1 MRHCSGRTWAVPA
14 LCLLLAVASVD
25 LAAAQSGGNTTS
37 ASPPA
42 TGAKANT
49 TTGGAGAKV
58 NSTTTTGNTTLDQAG
73 QRVAKQLYD
82 RCCMADD
89 SCQLWKQQSQAA
101 NVAVQNNLCALTDA
115 NGQRYN
121 QCNDDG
127 QLIKLNMQVY
137 NLTCDFPADLLSQ
150 YSAIQALQLSY
161 NRLSGQLKDA
171 AGGLANLGF
180 LHLLDVYGNKLSGT
194 LDGACDLVL
203 TGTLTGLNVGS
214 NAHITGPVPACLFN
228 ASSGLTYFSAQE
240 DQLGGALPADGF
252 TDSTK
257 LQSLYLSQTGL
268 TGSVPASL
276 AKLPKLEVLDL
287 GRNSLEGS
295 LPDQWGSKLRTLVL
309 SLNKI
314 SGALS
319 FALANHPT
327 LEWVDMESNQLTKL
341 DNKWLNPDP
350 AAVTKN
356 PPLSVLKIPGNNIQ
370 SEFPASLAYYP
381 KLVTLFL
388 QNNQFQGSL
397 PNVTVGQFPALR
409 GLNMSTNAVSGPIPS
424 SWNNSGIFQLSPATT
439 ATGAIAYY
447 NFFLLDSNQL
457 SGPLPLFLANSWHAQ
472 PVTVSISNNA
482 NLDLSACSNPA
493 EYNYLTVCTNY
504 TVAPA
509 ATSSSTAGSTA
520 SAGTATISDDGGL
533 SAGAIAGIVI
543 GTLIAVALLGT
554 VGVVAYRRRHLT
566 RKSST
571 AGNSR
576 FERFDEEG
584 QGSPKAE
591 SAYASHPS
599 NPYSPSH
606 DDGFVHSP
614 VPSSRQQR
622 QVELPQHVGPPTLS
636 SHWQSKTRCTKHIE
650 VWLPGRGG
658 VHQICVAYGLLKTF
672 LIMHDGWTS
681 DDDAV
686 PFLTLGARPS
696 SVAMIESVVAYYIN
710 QYLGQYVEGI
720 DAQSLRISILAGNVQ
735 LRQLQLKPEVLAELN
750 LPICVKAGLLG
761 SLTLK
766 ARCMALGDGPLEA
779 LGVATEAAWQSHK
792 LDGHLGEHIYA
803 CADMQVPWSALGRVP
818 VEVSVDRL
826 FLLATPRPEEERTRG
841 ATTEEEVE
849 KCFQRS
855 KQQRVAA
862 QEARWKRELEKLHAR
877 TGQKDAQGQE
887 AAGGGG
893 MFKAVIETVIG
904 NLQLS
909 ITNVHVRYEDAAS
922 NPGHPFACG
931 FTLDKISGYTVDEAG
946 QEAFV
951 TSNPLQMLRKAS
963 GQALLLRRLAL
974 YFDTDAAFWDPGA
987 SWHDMELHHMQRQ
1000 ERGGTARNRQYVLRP
1015 VEGRAHYTRRG
1026 ARVERKEGTD
1036 PVQDISLELDT
1047 VALRLTQPQYQSY
1060 HMLLSEVSTYSAR
1073 LPHMGYR
1080 PKLRPAAGQPARVW
1094 WAYAVRAV
1102 LQQLA
1107 TRRLTWSQAVRFARL
1122 RKRYVPLYLEY
1133 LRKKDDEAAGRE
1145 VQGPSPARLAN
1156 QILELDKQLPENT
1169 MLMFRRLAYTELQ
1182 RERRRAARAADTS
1195 SGASKGSGGGWYA
1208 WLRGGRPRTTSGG
1221 AGDQAGGADVQAQ
1234 QPPELTSEDYGR
1246 LLELVSEQD
1255 KGLQLESAQT
1265 PFTLLAA
1272 ASASVSS
1279 ASAVL
1284 VAADGTQVLRG
1295 GLEAV
1300 AARLLRFPETLNLTL
1315 GVTAMGLESPEGV
1328 FVRTG
1333 AEAAERAQGGS
1344 SCGVDEAAGSR
1355 ALLVAWVHKPQD
1367 GSADAVVE
1375 VVLTP
1380 SYVHYSA
1387 TTIDRVA
1394 LDFSNLAAQATTQLE
1409 RARKL
1414 AAQYAAA
1421 ALQSKPRLRMRLC
1434 LDAPKVAIPT
1444 RSLAQQSHRVQEG
1457 TGPSAAPGAGQDA
1470 SLQQDTTLVLDFGRF
1485 VIESDPKTAAS
1496 LQAEEAALYECVRLR
1511 ARELAAYVADG
1522 QFDWSRQEE
1531 SRLVPLLERTGLD
1544 IGLQAA
1550 RFLDPGRPTIRLQP
1564 VVPMLHFY
1572 LSPGRL
1578 GRLLRVLQSALPSSE
1593 REEGGAGA
1601 GGATS
1606 VAAGAT
1612 DAALAAGAAGD
1623 WRDRSDYQGPLRV
1636 LVWGG
1641 LGRATI
1647 SWCPRYGVLY
1657 QGTLYLLENSDPG
1670 AKVVISESV
1679 WPHRRVVRVPP
1690 DKIGG
1695 AEHVV
1700 ALCSESVELS
1710 RLAEDRAS
1718 LALRFDNDEAADTW
1732 LRQLMAAQASA
1743 AAAMQA
1749 AEGPMALPEWDET
1762 SSSVSASDAEE
1773 RERMLASMGPGAA
1786 EQQATAVAA
1795 EAPRV
1800 LLQVDAKLGELA
1812 VFCSGR
1818 EPDLW
1823 WPPPEVASPGAEAAA
1838 ASACAAPVHDPGS
1851 IINVDGEVA
1860 LVVVRASGGV
1870 CGFSYGAAGM
1880 TIHTAL
1886 GSLEVEDLLVG
1897 QRCPGARF
1905 LARSSAPAAGVEVV
1919 GEDLFFDPDEVLTE
1933 TPSGMLSPRHSS
1945 GPATPQ
1951 SAAGLGLGPASAGS
1965 PQAVADMRAAG
1976 RELAEFT
1983 FTIRRPGTKEYEGVD
1998 TQLDVVLSSL
2008 FFYCNRPTVAALI
2021 TMGVDMGVAA
2031 SAAFAG
2037 PPGDGRSAS
2046 PASEDGPAE
2055 GSEVAE
2061 DEESACATRG
2071 QEGGVPRVAVRQAAA
2086 ASAGGQGIVEEAEE
2100 AGAKAAAAAAG
2111 EAVSAAEQQLLLAGS
2126 AGGAEEGSHACTLF
2140 RMSVTLS
2147 TLQVVL
2153 NYEGEGGQTLAQ
2165 ASMER
2170 FSFGLDIAPDT
2181 TLTIQASLGNVR
2193 ALDTTLPPDHPCYQ
2207 ACGLK
2212 SGGGDSLIS
2221 VEFVSYPP
2229 SHDSGGRAP
2238 PGRPHSA
2245 VRARLC
2251 ELQLV
2256 FLYRFLQEVLQYIST
2271 MLAMRSQPL
2280 DQQLPAA
2287 PTASTASTQQQQQQP
2302 QQQPGWEPLLLLL
2315 DVEADA
2321 PVVRMP
2327 RSTDSLDAIEVDLG
2341 QLALTS
2347 SIQLVSPK
2355 VAGAPGDKPLLLE
2368 VAGLTFTGVGC
2379 RVVTGGRRGDS
2390 VVQNAE
2396 DGWRLGWRRPLL
2408 AERRGRLPSFDF
2420 SLDVPLLRAS
2430 LSDEEYQQL
2439 TSIAAANTAEPI
2451 RLPAGAGWLNDHY
2464 QRLLLEQLQA
2474 QQAAAAAADAADAA
2488 ATANAGEQPAAEPAP
2503 PEPIAPIRM
2512 QEQKKEGQQAG
2523 GGASGAGS
2531 ITAQADED
2539 MSPAQVRVAV
2549 SLGSVELELRR
2560 QLGLPQAQ
2568 PLARFAVGGLQLAF
2582 RNSEAGGMAVSLCV
2596 PRVEA
2601 RDLRPEAPPGQAQ
2614 VVSSAHKASFLMLEW
2629 SATAGLARQ
2638 SLAVNLQKPL
2648 LVAELSFLLA
2658 VTRFVVPSFSLV
2670 RNTPL
2675 PFVTHDLA
2683 LLPGKP
2689 HMADGD
2695 LWLSPC
2701 VRLLADTLPP
2711 DGSIGVSGGEG
2722 KSQQAGAGAGA
2733 GADGDGSCGR
2743 VYEYDGQG
2751 HRLLLPAKEQLQGQ
2765 LPLVLVG
2772 PGSTLRL
2779 RNARLANS
2787 QSLALCL
2794 QLAPGARL
2802 LARPEDGVEL
2812 LEGEE
2817 EEEQQYGAT
2826 PSSPPTSPHAHAAR
2840 LLARSLS
2847 PRKPGA
2853 LGPAA
2858 EPQAVVGSP
2867 SPPTPQALQALQ
2879 RTSAAAS
2886 RAGAQK
2892 QQQHGQQTS
2901 IEIVVSAVGLGLQFV
2916 QIDGASSDRPPS
2928 RAGGVGSSGSSRQ
2941 ASVADELPGTPGSTT
2956 GTPAVP
2962 TRMRSIQVLSANMD
2976 LAVCYKL
2983 EPGGAQRGCVTV
2995 QGLRIEKRAQQPQEA
3010 RTAAQAEGAATKAED
3025 TRAKLRGRAEAPV
3038 LEPCRLAL
3046 GFELDGGGEAGG
3058 DGSTTDL
3065 QLESSELRLTLSPDV
3080 VQLAASL
3087 ANSVLQPLLQA
3098 KPDQPLMSCSQ
3109 FERVWACDPAMLLQ
3123 QQQGLAVSLGVSG
3136 ASGGTTVWRP
3146 LAPAGYCPLG
3156 DVAVPGGARPSF
3168 EVLAVAVNSGL
3179 VARPL
3184 SFRCLWEG
3192 AGARVWRALAP
3203 AGYVAVG
3210 DVMTVGDEEP
3220 ELACVLCVHA
3230 GAVVESA
3237 LGQCLVLPPRQ
3248 PQAPA
3253 ATAVAAAALPPL
3265 ALWCVDNS
3273 MATFLAATP
3282 DCPPPRR
3289 CYDLRSPLGVPPA
3302 ALLADGAAELASAH
3316 AASTATGGAG
3326 VAGSAASVASAL
3338 GAAAGAAATAGSEQQ
3353 QAQMV
3358 MRPLL
3363 TSKELQRWF
3372 YASRRQQQTE
3382 QVARVLTPTVVDF
3395 RRVWYSTRGDGVSMW
3410 RPVAPAGYCSLG
3422 DCLVRGLEP
3431 PPGCAVVQ
3439 DSSSGKTAFDRGGA
3453 ASGAGGSGGGPLDL
3467 LVRPPH
3473 AYECVWQDVTQ
3484 REDARL
3490 AIWRPIPPPGYV
3502 AMGCVAS
3509 AGIDPPPRSACRC
3522 LRADA
3527 ATRAT
3532 PNRSLIWRLSPSGGR
3547 KDQGSLPPLS
3557 CWMMDERLATFWACP
3572 TDRGGPPPDVC
3583 WRLGQVAE
3591 PQKERAKGDA
3601 GGSALVRA
3609 GASSGSVLQ
3618 ARRQQEPQG
3627 GASNDAG
3634 VNVVVKT
3641 GKVIVLLKDA
3651 FRVPLL
3657 ELELGAVQLGLRGP
3671 SAKASAEGQALQGLG
3686 VMQAYVGVQ
3695 LAVWAYN
3702 SGIKA
3707 WEPVVEPWST
3717 IVTYSANFGH
3727 KASIRVTAGIE
3738 PGTHVTI
3745 KSSTELV
3752 HTTLAFS
3759 TAAALLAA
3767 YSDWQQLRQLGQEG
3781 AAATA
3786 DATAQRQL
3794 LAAADGGTM
3803 RVVVDNRLGVSAA
3816 MELDYGDHMRTV
3828 ALPAGSHVPVDKPVP
3843 AFPTRQGD
3851 APPPRDAQP
3860 HPLLLLDI
3868 QSVALADGSSGWAC
3882 GTGRRE
3888 LYCIA
3893 RLEVHSSTSTSPA
3906 GGVARLAGKVAAGS
3920 SIPDVVDARV
3930 PIRTRALPISGASS
3944 AAGEKVEWAER
3955 LVLPLP
3961 PQLPA
3966 EATLIAEVWDA
3977 AAAGGRG
3984 VCLAA
3989 SRVLL
3994 APGSLRHRQAQA
4006 LELDLKSCAQA
4017 AAESAPAASISLHG
4031 SYMLQ
4036 LAKTRSRGPAD
4047 GWGMG
4052 PDGQSTT
4059 GQRALSLG
4067 SQEGTWAV
4075 IPAVGQ
4081 QRAVGSSSAQHSGA
4095 GGVAS
4100 LTAMRVG
4107 SESVVVERCVAAGV
4121 RREVLRSLCQVSNT
4135 TALPLEVC
4143 LVDEDEDAGWQE
4155 VAARAGSVSGSLS
4168 ADLVEEEVFENER
4181 WLALKGW
4188 SPANL
4193 LPTDPPRYQYARGGG
4208 STFPTVHLPAGWE
4221 WESQWHTDSG
4231 AGTDEDGWAF
4241 GPSFAALPFPPPPGA
4256 NKPGMADSIRRRRI
4270 VRLRRRLGS
4279 SASGAALV
4287 ARTAGSTER
4296 QAAPAVHS
4304 RKVVGVVEPGA
4315 LLPLPL
4321 GWDHPGRQ
4329 LQLRPVLS
4337 HAEDIAASGSGLEGV
4352 ESAAAGQA
4360 AYNWSAS
4367 PAGGQQT
4374 LLLDAMDESITRL
4387 VCCQPQADASHREGG
4402 PSTPDATPLWFS
4414 ITIEYDLL
4422 AASASSTGGAG
4433 ARTAG
4438 EPVHDWR
4445 VVVAAPLSIT
4455 NQLPMPASLIV
4466 WEDARAGGGR
4476 RGSGAELVS
4485 RQTVQVGSGQ
4495 HVQVHTANVRCQVSI
4510 TFYPEGYDWADAG
4523 PALITQGFA
4532 SHRPPTSSAAP
4543 GSTSSLPDRFRL
4555 VRSGG
4560 GTLPV
4565 EVFVQRNVEMGA
4577 WLLAAKEE
4585 LDPGDAAAMGV
4596 PLSVSLLAPL
4606 WLANSTELAVDAVI
4620 VQVPPVPPPSAGPSS
4635 RVPSSAVLQQRIRE
4649 EQQELRVLVTDSA
4662 AEEGRVEYRSR
4673 RCVGPH
4679 SMELLSYPLPSIV
4692 AAPAGSGSGAR
4703 EQRRQ
4708 QRYGVRLRVAGSGW
4722 TPPLALDILDALAAA
4737 EQMEGDGLRGVRP
4750 VLIRAWCRQE
4760 RMLLR
4765 LEPHVVASNRTEV
4778 PLQLLLC
4785 TMMLEGSAAS
4795 VAGAETPRAGTDPS
4809 ASGRSASHRAG
4820 SSLKQLIKAP
4830 SRVLMPR
4837 GSREAAYA
4845 AAAYAAASEA
4855 GAAVVPTGGASF
4867 THAARSG
4874 DVGAV
4879 AAGTATLVR
4888 PSAGSAARLLP
4899 PPATAS
4905 MASITGGGGTAAE
4918 EGLESAWERVPS
4930 VLPDSTVPLVALG
4943 SSAARSLD
4951 SSTVLLEL
4959 GPGDSGTPLH
4969 LPEGMDTHTLC
4980 FRCSS
4985 STGAGG
4991 DGGEE
4996 LWSRPIG
5003 LQGDDEQQF
5012 HLLVPLA
5019 GGLPKSTVQGGDGAH
5034 LTARAGGAVGG
5045 AVAIVRVSVLC
5056 RGLGGIHLV
5065 VESAHSDP
5073 PYLLENR
5080 TPVALQ
5086 YRQAHVRAAPFHSLS
5101 PWSAVGYVF
5110 EFSPPG
5116 CLPRDLELQEGQAAG
5131 TSKVYAL
5138 EAPEGQT
5145 GSFGA
5150 PPLQLS
5156 AAPRL
5161 ASVALGYWQQTAMG
5175 PGGLLPIGGEGSG
5188 VLGRGGIDRVLQVAL
5203 DSESRLAAGAAPETV
5218 ARFADL
5224 DLSFELPGVELSV
5237 VDATP
5242 QELLLVTVSGLRVLL
5257 ATGDTPTGPFRSTRL
5272 CVERLQVDDQ
5282 LWGSPFPVAASVTL
5296 GDAGSQQALLRG
5308 ALVSQSGGGARGRGH
5323 YPYIG
5328 VRCALAVQLALSET
5342 LIWRALD
5349 AVQRLQQATVA
5360 QQQGAHVAAGGNGLS
5375 ESGGQQVAAQH
5386 QHEAAAADV
5395 PLHIRLLSLADLV
5408 TEVSFQGDPLS
5419 RPRDL
5424 SGGLVSIV
5432 IDLANFQAAPV
5443 TLRGLEMQER
5453 MMLASALAQQLRDF
5467 AQGQLFSVG
5476 LSLVR
5481 NFGVIGGASRVLGAL
5496 SAGVAKLAATRQ
5508 ERAQEQAAPQAK
5520 PARAITDVG
5529 DGMLEGASALG
5540 SSLLRGLRGLVEKPL
5555 AGAQQGGVG
5564 GAVKGAAMGILGA
5577 VANPVS
5583 GMLDALS
5590 ATAEGFD
5597 ASFGKPREAAL
5608 VLERR
5613 RLPRVVGGD
5622 GRLQPL
5628 ARIEALGQALLKN
5641 TLLSLPDSTLMRSKR
5656 QDSLAA
5662 EAYEEHFVL
5671 PDGRVLV
5678 LTSRGLM
5685 LVHAHGFAAL
5695 DGAVEVGAA
5704 VPADVPPG
5712 QQIWFTA
5719 WDDVLA
5725 FELRWS
5731 DPAMRLPNHLIVH
5744 RKGVPGLPSAAA
5756 VAAPGGL
5763 PPREQEWE
5771 SLAHLVKCFEN
5782 TPQAGQLKLVAEKVL
5797 KRYYLDPLRRNQQ
5810 WQARHAAAAA
5820 RAGGGAAAAA
5830 GQQMPLTLPS
5840 LDFVLTWH
5848 TNPQRQPLVSF
5859 WRPVAPQG
5867 YRPVGDVATL
5877 GMEPPATPAPCFRD
5891 DVSLRLPASAL
5902 PSPPAGVASS
5912 VPAGAAA
5919 PGAAPGGAPTT
5930 GLGGSGEPPPAQPP
5944 RELQLIWRHNGRR
5957 PVTVW
5962 MPVAPPGYAVL
5973 GAVVRGAPEM
5983 PSCQE
5988 YLCVY
5993 ALEAP
5998 EGQTGSFG
6006 APPLQLSA
6014 APRLASVALG
6024 YWQQT
6029 AMGPGGLL
6037 PIGGEGSGVLG
6048 RGGIDR
6054 VLQVALDSESRLA
6067 AGAAPETVARFA
6079 DLDLS
6084 FELPGVELS
6093 VVDATPQEL
6102 LLVTVSGLR
6111 VLLATGDTP
6120 TGPFRSTR
6128 LCVERLQ
6135 VDDQLWGS
6143 PFPVAASVTLGDAG
6157 SQQALL
6163 RGALVS
6169 QSGGGARGRGH
6180 YPYIGV
6186 RCALAVQLALSET
6199 LIWRAL
6205 DAVQRLQQATVAQQ
6219 QGAHVAAGGNGL
6231 SESGGQQVAAQH
6243 QHEAAAADV
6252 PLHIRLLSLADLVT
6266 EVSFQGDPLS
6276 RPRSDLTVP
6285 SRCFNSA
6292 IWSYEPPAFAQQLG
6306 LGGGAG
6312 PGGAGPSRA
6321 PAPAFALRAH
6331 HPETWK
6337 ISVWQVDNR
6346 LGTFIAVRSLA
6357 PPPPGVAY
6365 GARCIE
6371 ERAARGEAG
6380 PSAGGA
6386 AG

>member
-1 MRHCSGRTWAVPA
+1 
-14 LCLLLAVASVD
+14 
-25 LAAAQSGGNTTS
+25 
-37 ASPPA
+37 
-42 TGAKANT
+42 
-49 TTGGAGAKV
+49 
-58 NSTTTTGNTTLDQAG
+58 
-73 QRVAKQLYD
+73 
-82 RCCMADD
+82 
-89 SCQLWKQQSQAA
+89 
-101 NVAVQNNLCALTDA
+101 
-115 NGQRYN
+115 
-121 QCNDDG
+121 
-127 QLIKLNMQVY
+127 
-137 NLTCDFPADLLSQ
+137 
-150 YSAIQALQLSY
+150 
-161 NRLSGQLKDA
+161 
-171 AGGLANLGF
+171 
-180 LHLLDVYGNKLSGT
+180 
-194 LDGACDLVL
+194 
-203 TGTLTGLNVGS
+203 
-214 NAHITGPVPACLFN
+214 
-228 ASSGLTYFSAQE
+228 
-240 DQLGGALPADGF
+240 
-252 TDSTK
+252 
-257 LQSLYLSQTGL
+257 
-268 TGSVPASL
+268 
-276 AKLPKLEVLDL
+276 
-287 GRNSLEGS
+287 
-295 LPDQWGSKLRTLVL
+295 
-309 SLNKI
+309 
-314 SGALS
+314 
-319 FALANHPT
+319 
-327 LEWVDMESNQLTKL
+327 
-341 DNKWLNPDP
+341 
-350 AAVTKN
+350 
-356 PPLSVLKIPGNNIQ
+356 
-370 SEFPASLAYYP
+370 
-381 KLVTLFL
+381 
-388 QNNQFQGSL
+388 
-397 PNVTVGQFPALR
+397 
-409 GLNMSTNAVSGPIPS
+409 
-424 SWNNSGIFQLSPATT
+424 
-439 ATGAIAYY
+439 
-447 NFFLLDSNQL
+447 
-457 SGPLPLFLANSWHAQ
+457 
-472 PVTVSISNNA
+472 
-482 NLDLSACSNPA
+482 
-493 EYNYLTVCTNY
+493 
-504 TVAPA
+504 
-509 ATSSSTAGSTA
+509 
-520 SAGTATISDDGGL
+520 
-533 SAGAIAGIVI
+533 
-543 GTLIAVALLGT
+543 
-554 VGVVAYRRRHLT
+554 
-566 RKSST
+566 
-571 AGNSR
+571 
-576 FERFDEEG
+576 
-584 QGSPKAE
+584 
-591 SAYASHPS
+591 
-599 NPYSPSH
+599 
-606 DDGFVHSP
+606 
-614 VPSSRQQR
+614 
-622 QVELPQHVGPPTLS
+622 
-636 SHWQSKTRCTKHIE
+636 
-650 VWLPGRGG
+650 
-658 VHQICVAYGLLKTF
+658 
-672 LIMHDGWTS
+672 
-681 DDDAV
+681 
-686 PFLTLGARPS
+686 
-696 SVAMIESVVAYYIN
+696 MIESVVAYYIN

-766 ARCMALGDGPLEA
+766 
-779 LGVATEAAWQSHK
+779 
-792 LDGHLGEHIYA
+792 
-803 CADMQVPWSALGRVP
+803 VPWSALGRVP

-951 TSNPLQMLRKAS
+951 TSNPLQMLRKA
-963 GQALLLRRLAL
+963 LLLRRLAL

-987 SWHDMELHHMQRQ
+987 SWHDMELHQWDDWFLPGISMQRQ

-1387 TTIDRVA
+1387 TTIDRVVGFFKTPEA

-2355 VAGAPGDKPLLLE
+2355 VAGATGDKPLLLE

-2711 DGSIGVSGGEG
+2711 DGSVGVSGGEG

-3671 SAKASAEGQALQGLG
+3671 SAK

-3727 KASIRVTAGIE
+3727 KVTAGIE

-3906 GGVARLAGKVAAGS
+3906 GGVARLAGKVAAGG

-4760 RMLLR
+4760 RMVREVIARLEVTPYRNSQLLR

-5019 GGLPKSTVQGGDGAH
+5019 GGLPKSTVQDGDGAH

-5628 ARIEALGQALLKN
+5628 VRDNSIKQARIEALGQALLKN

-5988 YLCVY
+5988 YLCV
-5993 ALEAP
+5993 
-5998 EGQTGSFG
+5998 
-6006 APPLQLSA
+6006 
-6014 APRLASVALG
+6014 
-6024 YWQQT
+6024 
-6029 AMGPGGLL
+6029 
-6037 PIGGEGSGVLG
+6037 
-6048 RGGIDR
+6048 
-6054 VLQVALDSESRLA
+6054 
-6067 AGAAPETVARFA
+6067 
-6079 DLDLS
+6079 
-6084 FELPGVELS
+6084 
-6093 VVDATPQEL
+6093 
-6102 LLVTVSGLR
+6102 
-6111 VLLATGDTP
+6111 
-6120 TGPFRSTR
+6120 
-6128 LCVERLQ
+6128 
-6135 VDDQLWGS
+6135 
-6143 PFPVAASVTLGDAG
+6143 
-6157 SQQALL
+6157 
-6163 RGALVS
+6163 
-6169 QSGGGARGRGH
+6169 
-6180 YPYIGV
+6180 
-6186 RCALAVQLALSET
+6186 
-6199 LIWRAL
+6199 
-6205 DAVQRLQQATVAQQ
+6205 
-6219 QGAHVAAGGNGL
+6219 
-6231 SESGGQQVAAQH
+6231 
-6243 QHEAAAADV
+6243 
-6252 PLHIRLLSLADLVT
+6252 
-6266 EVSFQGDPLS
+6266 
-6276 RPRSDLTVP
+6276 RSDLTVP